1 MYGPGY
7 PIHDVRYLKM
17 RVLPKLMSEQSEL
30 FRFYSCKFRI
40 QRSKERTARVVLWRE
55 FNVMNCYTLE
65 ASFYGFFDKERETKE
80 FMHSHLLKVGKMLAN
95 TIFEYTLLRDD
106 EERQLKDSRA
116 KREEVKRAK
125 AKAAASSAQ
134 KEMKNKDEGGGAT
147 SKMREGSKGGEGRAV
162 LSPSASSEA
171 ITNIDDLQPEPG
183 ANKKI
188 NQIRKKL
195 QHAQQN
201 KKQLQQSAAAA
212 AGKDGVAQNA
222 AGSKNGATKQK
233 KKFKVTKRF
242 KDDVIPHASNQTSE
256 DADDGDDGEEA
267 SSDHED
273 RVEEQT
279 P

>member
-1 MYGPGY
+1 MHGHSRKKNVFMYGPGY

-17 RVLPKLMSEQSEL
+17 RVLPKLMSEQSEV

-125 AKAAASSAQ
+125 TKVAAAAGSAQ
-134 KEMKNKDEGGGAT
+134 KEAKSKEEGGAA
-147 SKMREGSKGGEGRAV
+147 SKMREGSQGGGGRAV

-171 ITNIDDLQPEPG
+171 IANIDDQ
-183 ANKKI
+183 
-188 NQIRKKL
+188 
-195 QHAQQN
+195 
-201 KKQLQQSAAAA
+201 
-212 AGKDGVAQNA
+212 
-222 AGSKNGATKQK
+222 
-233 KKFKVTKRF
+233 
-242 KDDVIPHASNQTSE
+242 
-256 DADDGDDGEEA
+256 
-267 SSDHED
+267 
-273 RVEEQT
+273 
-279 P
+279 

>member
-1 MYGPGY
+1 MSGNDLNRRYMTPHPRLHPIVCAVKKLFRDLKPDLSTHDENQILAFIDMHGHSRKKNVFMYGPGY

-195 QHAQQN
+195 
-201 KKQLQQSAAAA
+201 
-212 AGKDGVAQNA
+212 
-222 AGSKNGATKQK
+222 
-233 KKFKVTKRF
+233 
-242 KDDVIPHASNQTSE
+242 
-256 DADDGDDGEEA
+256 
-267 SSDHED
+267 
-273 RVEEQT
+273 
-279 P
+279 